1 MPEIP
6 SDKIAR
12 RIVDAKGYFYHFS
25 VKRTLKLE
33 AIKKPEKKYGNRA
46 AKSTHGKNALRK
58 KCVFAIFISLNIQ
71 LDVMGNLK
79 VFSGRSNRPLA
90 EKIVRELGTVL
101 GQCEIKTFSDG
112 EIWVKYTEN
121 IRGSDVYIVQS
132 TNPPAENLLE
142 LLIMIDA
149 ARRASARKVNAVI
162 PYFGYAR
169 QDRKDQP
176 RVSITAKLVANLI
189 THAGADRVIT
199 MDLHAPQIQGFFDI
213 PVDHLYSSAVLVK
226 RFKRMHLA
234 NLAVASPDVGGI
246 KMARAYAK
254 RLEADLILIDK
265 RRPRQN
271 EAEVMNI
278 IGEARGKNI
287 LIVDDLIDTAGTL
300 CNAVKALKDAGARE
314 VYAACTHPVLSGSAV
329 ARITA
334 SALSKIVVTDSLPL
348 PKGCSKIAEES
359 VARIFAEAIKR
370 TFKFKSISS
379 LFDVDKG

>member
-1 MPEIP
+1 
-6 SDKIAR
+6 
-12 RIVDAKGYFYHFS
+12 
-25 VKRTLKLE
+25 
-33 AIKKPEKKYGNRA
+33 
-46 AKSTHGKNALRK
+46 
-58 KCVFAIFISLNIQ
+58 
-71 LDVMGNLK
+71 MGTLK

-90 EKIVRELGTVL
+90 QKIVRELGAEL
-101 GQCEIKTFSDG
+101 GLCEIKTFSDG
-112 EIWVKYTEN
+112 EIWVKFTEN

-189 THAGADRVIT
+189 TGAGADRVIT

-213 PVDHLYSSAVLVK
+213 PVDHLYSSAILVK
-226 RFKRMHLA
+226 HFKKLRLG

-278 IGEARGKNI
+278 IGEVKGKNI
-287 LIVDDLIDTAGTL
+287 LIVDDLVDTAGTL
-300 CNAVKALKDAGARE
+300 CNAVKALKNAGARD
-314 VYAACTHPVLSGSAV
+314 VYAACTHPVLSGSAIE
-329 ARITA
+329 RINS
-334 SALSKIVVTDSLPL
+334 SALRKAVVTDSLPL
-348 PKGCSKIAEES
+348 PPGSTKIDVES
-359 VARIFAEAIKR
+359 VSRIFAEAIKR